1 MTLKK
6 RIQLLMVLQGHYGQ
20 FVDFLHDCM
29 VFLGFDS
36 TEIQED
42 IANYLQYGPHYLM
55 VQAQR
60 GQAKSTITAIFS
72 VWCLVHDPKFRVLV
86 VSAGGTQA
94 NEVATLITRLIL
106 HMPSLACLRPDRN
119 RGDRVSTEAFDV
131 YGELKG
137 VDKSP
142 SVACIGITGNLPGKR
157 ADLLIA
163 DDIESPKNART
174 PGQREIL
181 LSLSREFSSICQTG
195 RIVYLGTPQT
205 DSSIYNTLPARGFA
219 VRIWTG
225 RYPTDEQLN
234 NYGNMLAPLIVHRI
248 KTNPGLQTGG
258 GLALDQGQPVDHRL
272 QDEEFLQKK
281 ERDQGPSS
289 FQLQYMLNTKLAD
302 AERYPLKPINLVVMN
317 LNERLPLVVERGMS
331 AEFRRSYQIGHQQFE
346 VMAPHEVG
354 KDLAEPTA
362 RLMFIDPAG
371 GGKNGD
377 ETAYAIVDHLN
388 GKLFVRAVGG
398 VPGGYDPVR
407 LTRLAQIAE
416 KWGPNLIRVEQNM
429 GYGAFIQ
436 VWLPILRKYCKCNV
450 EDEWNSQQKE
460 IRIID
465 TLEPLMARGSLILD
479 ESVILGD
486 WDATGH
492 VSAEKRQLYTLAHQ
506 LTSITR
512 DKGALV
518 HDDRLDALASAC
530 RYFVN
535 AMAVDQDREQEAI
548 RQHEFQKWA
557 DDPLL
562 HNRHKP
568 PGSHGSGFANCN
580 PKRNRRR

>member
-1 MTLKK
+1 MDLRK
-6 RIQLLMVLQGHYGQ
+6 RIQLLMVLQGHYKE
-20 FVDFLHDCM
+20 FVTFLRDCM
-29 VFLGFDS
+29 EFLGFDS

-42 IANYLQYGPHYLM
+42 IGGYLQYGPHYLM

-60 GQAKSTITAIFS
+60 GQAKSTITAIFA
-72 VWCLVHDPKFRVLV
+72 VWCLIHDPKFRVLI

-94 NEVATLITRLIL
+94 NEIATLVTRLIL
-106 HMPSLACLRPDRN
+106 HMPCLACLRPDRN

-142 SVACIGITGNLPGKR
+142 SVACVGITGNLPGKR

-163 DDIESPKNART
+163 DDVESPKNART
-174 PGQREIL
+174 PGQREVL
-181 LSLSREFSSICQTG
+181 LGLTREFSSICQTG

-205 DSSIYNTLPARGFA
+205 DASIYNTLPGRGFA

-225 RYPTDEQLN
+225 RYPTDEQMQ
-234 NYGNMLAPLIVHRI
+234 NYGGMLAPII
-248 KTNPGLQTGG
+248 KRRVASNPGLQSGG
-258 GLALDQGQPVDHRL
+258 GLALDQGQPVDPKL

-302 AERYPLKPINLVVMN
+302 AERYPLKPIALVVMN
-317 LNERLPLVVERGMS
+317 LNDRLPLVVERGMS
-331 AEFRRSYQIGHQQFE
+331 AEFRRSYQVGHQQFD

-354 KDLAEPTA
+354 KELSDTFT

-398 VPGGYDPVR
+398 VPGGYDKER
-407 LTRLAQIAE
+407 LTRLAKLAA
-416 KWGPNLIRVEQNM
+416 KWKPNLIRVEQNM

-436 VWLPILRKYCKCNV
+436 VWLPILRQHYKCNV

-460 IRIID
+460 TRIID
-465 TLEPLMARGSLILD
+465 TLEPIMARGSLIVD
-479 ESVILGD
+479 ESVILQD
-486 WDATGH
+486 WDSTTH

-506 LTSITR
+506 LCNVTR
-512 DKGALV
+512 DRGALV

-535 AMAVDQDREQEAI
+535 AMAKDQEKEEAAI
-548 RQHEFQKWA
+548 RRREFEKWA
-557 DDPLL
+557 ADPLQ
-562 HNRHKP
+562 HNRHQH
-568 PGSHGSGFANCN
+568 PGRTGRFASAN
-580 PKRNRRR
+580 PKRRKR